1 MGVKDNFIY
10 EECMKELDV
19 MYGERP
25 TLGKNY
31 KGFKDLTHT
40 NMCYRCDYCD
50 QGYNQI
56 YWLSQI
62 ALEYFICDRCQKYYK
77 LTVKDLIELKYVETR
92 QEWQDADCWP
102 RWLPYPIGF
111 DE

>member
-1 MGVKDNFIY
+1 MTHSDIG
-10 EECMKELDV
+10 
-19 MYGERP
+19 RP

-31 KGFKDLTHT
+31 RGFKDLTHT

-56 YWLSQI
+56 YWLQQI
-62 ALEYFICDRCQKYYK
+62 AIEYFICDNCQRYYR
-77 LTVKDLIELKYVETR
+77 LTAKDMIELQYVENR
-92 QEWQDADCWP
+92 QEWKDANSSA
-102 RWLPYPIGF
+102 RFFPYPIGF